1 MKQIS
6 FQKNKNKRKKRSITC
21 LIAICM
27 LLSSSVMFAQL
38 SVSGTVTD
46 ETGDPLIGVNVS
58 IKGTTIGNITDID
71 GKYTL
76 QAPGEQSILVFSFI
90 GYKSAEVRI
99 GSQRV
104 INHQLIEDTQALE
117 EVVIVGYGVQKKVTV
132 TGSVA
137 SVTGEELKASPTTN
151 LTNSMVGRMPGVIG
165 FSRGDEPGEG
175 GTEIRIR
182 GTNSLGSRDPLIVID
197 GVPGRE
203 GGLNRLNP
211 SEIENISVLKD
222 AAAAIYGS
230 RAANGVILVTTK
242 RGKTGK
248 PTISYQGNFG
258 FSQAI
263 RLPEMCNAYEYATLL
278 NEISP
283 AAKPYT
289 DDDLRMFQDGS
300 DPWGHPNTDWYEVG
314 LRDAAPLYRH
324 DVSMSGGSDKFKF
337 YLNLAA
343 NGEDGLYKR
352 SANRYDQYSIR
363 ANLDANIT
371 KYIDLSFG
379 TIMRLEDRQYPT
391 KSSGDIFSA
400 FRRSKP
406 TMPAFWPS
414 GEPGPDIEYG
424 DNPAVTGT
432 KATGNDRRKDYYIQ
446 NTLRINIAIPNVE
459 GLSFTG
465 SGSYDKLFKQ
475 RKRFRK
481 PFYLYS
487 WDGGDDHVVVPAKK
501 GWDTPELLQEHTDQ
515 TAWLLSGIIN
525 YNRTFGKH
533 NISATV
539 GMEAENK
546 QQDFLSAFRKYFL
559 ADNID
564 EMDLGGMQ
572 DLENSGNSW
581 EEARLNY
588 FGRVSY
594 NYLEKYLIEFV
605 LRADGSYRF
614 PKNKR
619 YGYFPGVSA
628 AWRASEEV
636 FWKEN
641 VPFIEYFKLRGSVS
655 QTGNDALLDADN
667 KYDRSIQYL
676 STYWLNK
683 NNERTSTNYYVFG
696 TNESVMLL
704 PSRTPNLDITW
715 EVGTTYN
722 LGLDFKFLQGR
733 LTWESDIF
741 YHKRT
746 KMLILRNASLPE
758 ISGIT
763 LPRENLGKMENK
775 GFETLM
781 SWSDR
786 AGNVDY
792 NISVNATYA
801 KNKILF
807 WDETPGIPD
816 YQKSTGKPI
825 GLRTDGD
832 NLYYQADGV
841 FKDWDEVNAYPH
853 WSGAQPGDIRFKDV
867 NGDGKIDAN
876 DKVRSDKTSEP
887 RFVGGINLGA
897 SWKGFDIRMLF
908 QSALGSE
915 VYIQT
920 WSGTVGN
927 FLKEFYD
934 KRWTPENPNGKHP
947 RVYERENQYW
957 VNNRNTYW
965 LRSGD
970 YFRLKNMEI
979 GYNFDFPALRNIGIT
994 ALRVYTNASN
1004 IFTIDKLKVADPE
1017 NDNKDLA
1024 RYPQRRVYNFGVSA
1038 TF

>member
-6 FQKNKNKRKKRSITC
+6 FQKFKNKQKKPIVTFVMA
-21 LIAICM
+21 LFM
-27 LLSSSVMFAQL
+27 MLSSSTIFAQI
-38 SVSGTVTD
+38 SISGTVTD
-46 ETGDPLIGVNVS
+46 DLGEPLIGVNVTV
-58 IKGTTIGNITDID
+58 KGTTIGNITDID

-76 QAPGEQSILVFSFI
+76 QAPNEQSVLVFSFI
-90 GYKSAEVRI
+90 GYISQEIAV
-99 GSQRV
+99 GSQRN
-104 INHQLIEDTQALE
+104 INVTLKDDPQALE
-117 EVVIVGYGVQKKVTV
+117 EVVVVGYGVQKKVTV

-137 SVTGEELKASPTTN
+137 SVSGEELKASPTTN

-165 FSRGDEPGEG
+165 FSRGDEPGSG
-175 GTEIRIR
+175 KTEIRIR
-182 GTNSLGSRDPLIVID
+182 GTNSLGSREPLIVID

-203 GGLNRLNP
+203 GGLERLNP
-211 SEIENISVLKD
+211 TEIESISVLKD

-242 RGKTGK
+242 RGKQGK
-248 PTISYQGNFG
+248 PTITYSGNYG
-258 FSQAI
+258 FSHAI
-263 RLPEMCNAYEYATLL
+263 RLPEMCDAYEYATLL

-283 AAKPYT
+283 TAKPYT
-289 DDDLRMFQDGS
+289 DEDLRMFQDGS
-300 DPWGHPNTDWYEVG
+300 DPWGHPNTNWYDVG
-314 LRDAAPLYRH
+314 LKDASPLYRH
-324 DVSMSGGSDKFKF
+324 DLGMSGGSDKFKF

-343 NGEDGLYKR
+343 NGEDGIYKR
-352 SANRYDQYSIR
+352 SANRYDQYSVR
-363 ANLDANIT
+363 ANIDATIS
-371 KYIDLSFG
+371 KYIDVSYG

-391 KSSGDIFSA
+391 KDAGSIFSA
-400 FRRSKP
+400 LRRSKP

-432 KATGNDRRKDYYIQ
+432 DATGSDRQKSYYIQ
-446 NTLRINIAIPNVE
+446 NTLKVNIKIPGVE
-459 GLSFTG
+459 GLMFTG
-465 SGSYDKLFKQ
+465 SGSYDKYFKN
-475 RKRFRK
+475 RKKFSK

-501 GWDTPELLQEHTDQ
+501 GYATPELTEEREDQ
-515 TAWLLSGIIN
+515 TDWLLSGILN
-525 YNRTFGKH
+525 YNRTFDKH
-533 NISATV
+533 TIGVTL
-539 GMEAENK
+539 GMEAENRERS
-546 QQDFLSAFRKYFL
+546 FVSAFRKYFL

-564 EMDLGGMQ
+564 ELDLGGLQ
-572 DLENSGNSW
+572 ELANSGYSW

-594 NYLEKYLIEFV
+594 NYLEKYIIEFV

-619 YGYFPGVSA
+619 YGYFPGASA
-628 AWRASEEV
+628 AWRASEEA

-641 VPFIEYFKLRGSVS
+641 IPFIEYFKLRGSVS
-655 QTGNDALLDADN
+655 QTGNDALLN
-667 KYDRSIQYL
+667 IKNEYDRSIQYL
-676 STYWLNK
+676 NTFWLNK
-683 NNERTSTNYYVFG
+683 NDERNKTYYYVFG
-696 TNESVMLL
+696 TDENVMLL
-704 PSRTPNLDITW
+704 PSRTPNPDITW

-722 LGLDFKFLQGR
+722 VGFDFQFLQNR
-733 LTWESDIF
+733 LSLESDLF

-746 KMLILRNASLPE
+746 KMLISRNASLPE

-763 LPRENLGKMENK
+763 LPRENLGKMENR
-775 GFETLM
+775 GIEALLG
-781 SWSDR
+781 WNDQ
-786 AGNVDY
+786 AGKVNY
-792 NISVNATYA
+792 NASLNITYA

-816 YQKSTGKPI
+816 YQKSTGKPV
-825 GLRTDGD
+825 GLREDND

-867 NGDGKIDAN
+867 DGNGKIDAN
-876 DKVRSDKTSEP
+876 DRVRSDKTSEP

-897 SWKGFDIRMLF
+897 QWNGWDISMLF
-908 QSALGSE
+908 QSALGSQA
-915 VYIQT
+915 YIQT

-934 KRWTPENPNGKHP
+934 QRWTPENPNGKHP

-957 VNNRNTYW
+957 ISNRNTYW

-970 YFRLKNMEI
+970 YFRFKNVEI
-979 GYNFDFPALRNIGIT
+979 GYNFDFPALRNAGIST
-994 ALRVYTNASN
+994 LRLYTNATN

-1017 NDNKDLA
+1017 NDSKDLA
-1024 RYPQRRVYNFGVSA
+1024 KYPQRRVFNFGASI